1 MRLPWNT
8 PKLEQL
14 DLVDEASGGP
24 GESLKSAAADRRVD
38 TQSAAATVLPSLDEL
53 GIDGRPLLVP
63 IDCLDEDSGNPRTE
77 FPDQELAELAQDIAL
92 RGILQPIVVRRAGD
106 DGRYRVL
113 FGAKRLRAAKL
124 AALKAVPVV
133 VGSEAHDV
141 YAQVAEN
148 QKRHGLTPL
157 DLAKFMRSRVDAG
170 ESNAEIAK
178 QMGIDLTSVAHHL
191 ALLTL
196 PPELD
201 EAFRSGR
208 CTSPRTLYE
217 LAKLQKTK
225 PERVKAVVS
234 GEGEIT
240 RKAVASLAKTP
251 RSPRALPR
259 KAVASRQPRSLAG
272 QADDLCARLETLLE
286 RMRRPG
292 ASVTSDELATV
303 RRRLAALVGK

>member
-8 PKLEQL
+8 PKNEQL
-14 DLVDEASGGP
+14 DLVDESSASPIGGVASHAT
-24 GESLKSAAADRRVD
+24 EKRVD
-38 TQSAAATVLPSLDEL
+38 TQTVAATVLPSLDEL
-53 GIDGRPLLVP
+53 VDEGRPLLVP
-63 IDCLDEDSGNPRTE
+63 TDCLDEDACNPRTE
-77 FPDQELAELAQDIAL
+77 FPDEEIAELAQDIAL

-113 FGAKRLRAAKL
+113 FGAKRLRAAKRAGL
-124 AALKAVPVV
+124 EVVPVV
-133 VGSEAHDV
+133 IGSEAHDV

-157 DLAKFMRSRVDAG
+157 DLARFMRSRIDAG

-178 QMGIDLTSVAHHL
+178 RMGIDLTSVAHHL

-201 EAFRSGR
+201 EALRSGR

-225 PERVKAVVS
+225 PERVMAIVS

-240 RKAVASLAKTP
+240 RKAVASLAQAP
-251 RSPRALPR
+251 RSPRAAPR

-272 QADDLCARLETLLE
+272 QAGDLCARLEALVG
-286 RMRRPG
+286 RMTKPG
-292 ASVTSDELATV
+292 APVTVDELATL
-303 RRRLAALVGK
+303 RRRLADLASK

>member
-8 PKLEQL
+8 PKIEQL
-14 DLVDEASGGP
+14 DLVDEASAGP
-24 GESLKSAAADRRVD
+24 VESLTSDSAEKRID
-38 TQSAAATVLPSLDEL
+38 TQTAAATVLPSLEEL
-53 GIDGRPLLVP
+53 DVEGKPLQVP
-63 IDCLDEDSGNPRTE
+63 TDCLNEDPGNPRTE
-77 FPDQELAELAQDIAL
+77 FPDEEIAELAQDIAL

-113 FGAKRLRAAKL
+113 FGAKRLRAAKRAGL
-124 AALKAVPVV
+124 EVVPVV
-133 VGSEAHDV
+133 IGSEAHDV

-157 DLAKFMRSRVDAG
+157 DLARFMRSRVDAG

-178 QMGIDLTSVAHHL
+178 RMGIDLTSVAHHL

-201 EAFRSGR
+201 EALRSGR

-225 PERVKAVVS
+225 PERVKAIVS

-240 RKAVASLAKTP
+240 RKAVASLTKA
-251 RSPRALPR
+251 PRAALR
-259 KAVASRQPRSLAG
+259 KAAASRQPHSLAG
-272 QADDLCARLETLLE
+272 QAGDLCARLETLLE

>member
-1 MRLPWNT
+1 MRLPWN
-8 PKLEQL
+8 PPQIEQL
-14 DLVDEASGGP
+14 DLVDDAGAERVGGP
-24 GESLKSAAADRRVD
+24 TSDAVEKRVD
-38 TQSAAATVLPSLDEL
+38 PQTAAATPLPSLDEL
-53 GIDGRPLLVP
+53 VVEGKPLLVP
-63 IDCLDEDSGNPRTE
+63 TDCLDEDPANPRTE
-77 FPDQELAELAQDIAL
+77 FPDEELAELAEDIAL

-113 FGAKRLRAAKL
+113 FGAKRLRAAKRAGL
-124 AALKAVPVV
+124 QKVPVV
-133 VGSEAHDV
+133 LGSEAHDV

-157 DLAKFMRSRVDAG
+157 DLARFMRSRVDAG

-178 QMGIDLTSVAHHL
+178 RMGIDLTSVAHHL

-196 PPELD
+196 PPGLD
-201 EAFRSGR
+201 EALRRGR

-225 PERVKAVVS
+225 PERVEAILS

-240 RKAVASLAKTP
+240 RKAVSSLAKAP
-251 RSPRALPR
+251 RSPRAAPR
-259 KAVASRQPRSLAG
+259 KAVASRRPGSLAG
-272 QADDLCARLETLLE
+272 QAGDLCARLETLLE

-292 ASVTSDELATV
+292 ASVSSDELAAV
-303 RRRLAALVGK
+303 RRRLAHLAVK

>member
-8 PKLEQL
+8 PKIEQL
-14 DLVDEASGGP
+14 DLVDEATAGP
-24 GESLKSAAADRRVD
+24 VGSATWDATD
-38 TQSAAATVLPSLDEL
+38 TRIDSRTAAATVLPSLDQLDVE
-53 GIDGRPLLVP
+53 GQPLQVP
-63 IDCLDEDSGNPRTE
+63 TECIDEDPGNPRTE
-77 FPDQELAELAQDIAL
+77 FPDEELVELAQDIAL
-92 RGILQPIVVRRAGD
+92 RGILQPIVVRRAGG

-113 FGAKRLRAAKL
+113 FGAKRLRAAKQAGL
-124 AALKAVPVV
+124 EVVPVV
-133 VGSEAHDV
+133 IGSEAHDV

-148 QKRHGLTPL
+148 QKRHGLTPI
-157 DLAKFMRSRVDAG
+157 DLARFMRSRVDAG

-178 QMGIDLTSVAHHL
+178 RMGIDLTSVAHHL

-196 PPELD
+196 PPELA

-225 PERVKAVVS
+225 PERVKAITS

-240 RKAVASLAKTP
+240 RKAVASLTRAP
-251 RSPRALPR
+251 RSPRAAPR
-259 KAVASRQPRSLAG
+259 KAVASRRSRSLAG
-272 QADDLCARLETLLE
+272 QAGDLIARLETLLE

-292 ASVTSDELATV
+292 ASVTSDELATLH
-303 RRRLAALVGK
+303 RRLADLAGK